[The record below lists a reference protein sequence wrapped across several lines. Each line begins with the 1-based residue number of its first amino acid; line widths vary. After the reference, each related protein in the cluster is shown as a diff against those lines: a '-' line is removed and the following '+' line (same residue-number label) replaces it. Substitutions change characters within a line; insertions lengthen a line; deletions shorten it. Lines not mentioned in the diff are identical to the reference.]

1 MSMPADTP
9 QPDTPLEHALRLAG
23 CGLRVLPI
31 KAGEKRPPMASWQH
45 AATDDPKII
54 TNWFTTF
61 YRDCGVGLAMGTQPD
76 GRNLFA
82 LDIDEHDP
90 LASGFDTLAVLQNE
104 YGGLPE
110 TAQSIT
116 GAGGAHM
123 IFTSGDMIV
132 TNSAAGALGPGL
144 DIRGQGGQIVV
155 APTIHPNGAQYLW
168 EDSYAPWEHEI
179 AQAPNWLLQLLS
191 PIDPPESAPAPQL
204 TRVPTTDSGS
214 NDSPA
219 DQLRQNWD
227 WYTELTARGWQP
239 GQRMSANGDTHW
251 TRPGKNP
258 REGTSA
264 VLHTGGPFV
273 VFTTDATVAPMWR
286 AGKITS
292 NGAAVSL
299 SPLAYV
305 AAYDHQGDLSAASRA
320 LRTLYGTDTP
330 TAPLA
335 GLVAPAE
342 TPREA
347 QDDRDADLW
356 GMLLHWPTFWT
367 VDRTEAEWLA
377 EPIIAA
383 KRSHAIYAPGGT
395 GKSLLALWLAAA
407 VATGRPIFGHTNP
420 PRDVLYLDYEMTADD
435 LAERLENMGYGPDT
449 DLTHLHYSLL
459 PPLPALDQKYG
470 GEQALRLAELCQAEL
485 VIIDTFGRAVHGDED
500 KADTVRAWY
509 RWTGLHLKAA
519 GRAFIRFDH
528 AGKDIERGQRGSSGK
543 NDDVDVVWRLTRSD
557 ELFTLKAQ
565 KRRMGWIPETVELER
580 REDSILEYAILTGGG
595 YPAGTAACAKHLD
608 ALGVPLDASYRTAAR
623 ALKDGGHGARAATVR
638 AAQKYRRTALPPV
651 DNSAQGASQPPG
663 RTPSNKMRPNS
674 ADASQ
679 PETIKPLQENAS
691 QQTGPIGTHPTGT
704 DESVPVSLIRDAPV
718 QPEEE
723 SGLF

>member
-1 MSMPADTP
+1 MSAVVAC
-9 QPDTPLEHALRLAG
+9 H
-23 CGLRVLPI
+23 
-31 KAGEKRPPMASWQH
+31 
-45 AATDDPKII
+45 
-54 TNWFTTF
+54 
-61 YRDCGVGLAMGTQPD
+61 DCGHQWTPGTTKPPTKLSTVTTT
-76 GRNLFA
+76 G
-82 LDIDEHDP
+82 
-90 LASGFDTLAVLQNE
+90 
-104 YGGLPE
+104 
-110 TAQSIT
+110 QS
-116 GAGGAHM
+116 
-123 IFTSGDMIV
+123 V
-132 TNSAAGALGPGL
+132 
-144 DIRGQGGQIVV
+144 
-155 APTIHPNGAQYLW
+155 
-168 EDSYAPWEHEI
+168 
-179 AQAPNWLLQLLS
+179 
-191 PIDPPESAPAPQL
+191 
-204 TRVPTTDSGS
+204 
-214 NDSPA
+214 A
-219 DQLRQNWD
+219 DQLRDNWN
-227 WYTELTARGWQP
+227 WHVELAARGWTLD
-239 GQRMSANGDTHW
+239 RTASNGDSYW
-251 TRPGKNP
+251 VRPGKQT
-258 REGTSA
+258 RHGHSA
-264 VLHTGGPFV
+264 VLHPDGPLV
-273 VFTTDATVAPMWR
+273 IFTTEISSAFRQLGAP
-286 AGKITS
+286 TS
-292 NGAAVSL
+292 DGSGYAFSPFDFYAAADHNG
-299 SPLAYV
+299 
-305 AAYDHQGDLSAASRA
+305 DRSAAARA
-320 LRTLYGTDTP
+320 HTTPNTPHNAPQATNPNPGTADPLEDPDELLRNM
-330 TAPLA
+330 
-335 GLVAPAE
+335 LV
-342 TPREA
+342 
-347 QDDRDADLW
+347 DWGDFWLRDHGD
-356 GMLLHWPTFWT
+356 
-367 VDRTEAEWLA
+367 AEWIA
-377 EPIIAA
+377 EPVIPA
-383 KRSHAIYAPGGT
+383 KRSVALFAPGGT
-395 GKSLLALWLAAA
+395 GKSLLSLWLAASI
-407 VATGRPIFGHTNP
+407 ATGKPTFGTP
-420 PRDVLYLDYEMTADD
+420 TTPKSVLYLDYEMTADD